1 MAKRFVPALCDQM
14 EVHLFHSLKKYR
26 RFMRRHGVDSTP
38 RYPDECDAFTSV
50 ITRKGGFIAIV
61 VDYFEGSTSQRHA
74 LYAHEATHVV
84 QRFLSFIGEDSP
96 GDEEEAYLVQGVT
109 LTLIEMGEGH
119 DD

>member
-26 RFMRRHGVDSTP
+26 RFMRRHGVD
-38 RYPDECDAFTSV
+38 
-50 ITRKGGFIAIV
+50 
-61 VDYFEGSTSQRHA
+61 YFKGSTSQRHA

-109 LTLIEMGEGH
+109 LALIEMGEGY
-119 DD
+119 DG